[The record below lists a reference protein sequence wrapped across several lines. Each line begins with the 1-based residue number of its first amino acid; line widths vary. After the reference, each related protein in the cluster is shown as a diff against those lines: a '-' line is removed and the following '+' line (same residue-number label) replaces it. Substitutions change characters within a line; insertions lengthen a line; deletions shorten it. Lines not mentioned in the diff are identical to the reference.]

1 MTTEVDN
8 VDDLEA
14 LLAGLEDD
22 DGLSDL
28 EGLEDEPA
36 PAPVAEKPARK
47 PRAPSKPKAAPAPEA
62 DDDLSDLE
70 GLDDEPAK
78 PVPVTDEDVEDA
90 DLVGIEDDLTE
101 VAAPAVKPTRN
112 VGPIT
117 EAVVDAQEDP
127 LELADKIIALTQEL
141 TVAAVKHSDLTEEQ
155 VSDRLNAVISTIG
168 AGDKFV
174 DIAKQMRDAVIKPDD
189 EPFEVDE
196 LTETV
201 SVKGAE
207 VVEPEPEVPAPV
219 ALEGDDD
226 AEMEALLAA
235 SVDESADLATATA
248 APAGTAKSIT
258 PKTIRPTFNPSG
270 DLKTFIDPDRLQ
282 DDLNFSTNNISLAMT
297 RQAAL
302 FAHYSNLSAQA
313 AYQHDRAKQQV
324 ELLEANLDQKFRDSL
339 TMAGTKFTETSL
351 KSLITKDSSYQAAVT
366 RAHEA
371 RAIAKMVDT
380 AADSFR
386 HRKDMLIQVGAD
398 LREEK
403 KGNLVMK
410 EHPGQ
415 AATRAMKGE

>member
-22 DGLSDL
+22 DLKDL
-28 EGLEDEPA
+28 EGLEDDKPAKVEP
-36 PAPVAEKPARK
+36 VKPARK
-47 PRAPSKPKAAPAPEA
+47 PRAAKPKVEVKPEA
-62 DDDLSDLE
+62 DDDMTDLE
-70 GLDDEPAK
+70 GLEDDPVVPDDEA
-78 PVPVTDEDVEDA
+78 V
-90 DLVGIEDDLTE
+90 DLTGMEDDLTA
-101 VAAPAVKPTRN
+101 VAAPAAKPTRN

-117 EAVVDAQEDP
+117 EEAMSPSD
-127 LELADKIIALTQEL
+127 LADKIIDLQTEL
-141 TVAAVKHSDLTEEQ
+141 VTAAVKHGGMTEDE
-155 VSDRLNAVISTIG
+155 VIDRLTTVISTI
-168 AGDKFV
+168 DENSKFA

-189 EPFEVDE
+189 EPFEVE
-196 LTETV
+196 
-201 SVKGAE
+201 
-207 VVEPEPEVPAPV
+207 EPETIQVKATKNEQGHVVLGLADEVPAPTAV
-219 ALEGDDD
+219 EGDDD

-235 SVDESADLATATA
+235 SVDESADMATATA
-248 APAGTAKSIT
+248 APEGTAKAVA

-339 TMAGTKFTETSL
+339 SMAGTKFTETSL
-351 KSLITKDSSYQAAVT
+351 KSLITKDSSYQSAVT

-415 AATRAMKGE
+415 VATRAMKGE

>member
-14 LLAGLEDD
+14 LLMGLEDD
-22 DGLSDL
+22 DMDLADL
-28 EGLEDEPA
+28 EGLEDEP
-36 PAPVAEKPARK
+36 VAEVKAEPVKPARK
-47 PRAPSKPKAAPAPEA
+47 PRAPKAKAEPVAEAAPVAETSD
-62 DDDLSDLE
+62 DDDLGDLS
-70 GLDDEPAK
+70 GL
-78 PVPVTDEDVEDA
+78 
-90 DLVGIEDDLTE
+90 EDDLTE
-101 VAAPAVKPTRN
+101 AAPAKP
-112 VGPIT
+112 VAEPKV
-117 EAVVDAQEDP
+117 EVMVEDEDP
-127 LELADKIIALTQEL
+127 LALADKIIALSLEL
-141 TVAAVKHSDLTEEQ
+141 TTAAVKHSDMTKEE
-155 VSDRLNAVISTIG
+155 VAERLNAVIATIS
-168 AGDKFV
+168 AGDKFS
-174 DIAKQMRDAVIKPDD
+174 DIAKLMRDAVIKPDD
-189 EPFEVDE
+189 EPFEADEDPGDEEVTQLVDSTIDKPDAAEAE
-196 LTETV
+196 L
-201 SVKGAE
+201 S
-207 VVEPEPEVPAPV
+207 API
-219 ALEGDDD
+219 ALEDDDD
-226 AEMEALLAA
+226 AEMEALLAS

-248 APAGTAKSIT
+248 APAGTAKAVS
-258 PKTIRPTFNPSG
+258 PKTIRPVFNPSG

-324 ELLEANLDQKFRDSL
+324 ELLEANLDNKFRDSL

-351 KSLITKDSSYQAAVT
+351 KSLITKDSSYQAVVT

-403 KGNLVMK
+403 KGKLVMK
-410 EHPGQ
+410 EHPGE

>member
-22 DGLSDL
+22 DGLNDL
-28 EGLEDEPA
+28 EGLEDEA
-36 PAPVAEKPARK
+36 PAPVVEKPARK
-47 PRAPSKPKAAPAPEA
+47 PRAPAKPKAEPEPVA
-62 DDDLSDLE
+62 ETYEGLEDADLE
-70 GLDDEPAK
+70 GLEDEPTTPKVA
-78 PVPVTDEDVEDA
+78 PVTDEDVEDA

-101 VAAPAVKPTRN
+101 AAPAKP
-112 VGPIT
+112 VAK
-117 EAVVDAQEDP
+117 AVEQEDP
-127 LELADKIIALTQEL
+127 LELADKIIALSQEL
-141 TVAAVKHSDLTEEQ
+141 TVAAVKHSDLTEEE
-155 VSDRLNAVISTIG
+155 VSDRLNAVISTIS
-168 AGDKFV
+168 AGDKFA

-196 LTETV
+196 VAETV
-201 SVKGAE
+201 AIKDA
-207 VVEPEPEVPAPV
+207 VVEPDSAGDEEVPAPTAV
-219 ALEGDDD
+219 EGDDD

-258 PKTIRPTFNPSG
+258 PKTIRPVFNPSG

-324 ELLEANLDQKFRDSL
+324 ELLEANLDNKFRDSL

-415 AATRAMKGE
+415 AATRVMKGE

>member
-22 DGLSDL
+22 DLSDLDGLEDDAPAAAPEPVKPPARKPRVAKTVVKPVEAADDDMADL
-28 EGLEDEPA
+28 EGLEDDAKPT
-36 PAPVAEKPARK
+36 PVV
-47 PRAPSKPKAAPAPEA
+47 
-62 DDDLSDLE
+62 DDEVDLSGMD
-70 GLDDEPAK
+70 
-78 PVPVTDEDVEDA
+78 
-90 DLVGIEDDLTE
+90 DDLTE
-101 VAAPAVKPTRN
+101 VATPPVKANPVKEAP
-112 VGPIT
+112 
-117 EAVVDAQEDP
+117 QEDA
-127 LELADKIIALTQEL
+127 LELADKIIALSQEL
-141 TVAAVKHSDLTEEQ
+141 TVAATTHGGMTEEEVSDL
-155 VSDRLNAVISTIG
+155 LNVVISEIG
-168 AGDKFV
+168 EGDKFV
-174 DIAKQMRDAVIKPDD
+174 DIADKMRAAVIKPVVAD

-196 LTETV
+196 VAETV
-201 SVKGAE
+201 VVKAA
-207 VVEPEPEVPAPV
+207 VIVDEPEVPGPV
-219 ALEGDDD
+219 DLEGDDD

-235 SVDESADLATATA
+235 ATDESLTASVA
-248 APAGTAKSIT
+248 APAPSGTAKSVS

-313 AYQHDRAKQQV
+313 EYQRDRAKQQV
-324 ELLEANLDQKFRDSL
+324 DLLKATLDQKFRDSL
-339 TMAGTKFTETSL
+339 SMAGTKYTETSL
-351 KSLITKDSSYQAAVT
+351 DSLITKDSTYQAAVT

-398 LREEK
+398 AREEK
-403 KGNLVMK
+403 KGNMLMK
-410 EHPGQ
+410 THPGQ
-415 AATRAMKGE
+415 AAVESMKGAA